1 MYNNFLDVFSKTDSN
16 TLPKYRGEY
25 DNYYI
30 YVEAG
35 KRPEDLGYS
44 PLYKMSLDEL
54 EVYREYIL
62 ENLEKGFIK
71 LSTTP

>member
-1 MYNNFLDVFSKTDSN
+1 M
-16 TLPKYRGEY
+16 LPKYRGGY
-25 DNYYI
+25 NDHYI

-44 PLYKMSLDEL
+44 PLYKILLDEL

-62 ENLEKGFIK
+62 KNLEKGFIE

>member
-1 MYNNFLDVFSKTDSN
+1 MYNNFLDVLSKTDSN
-16 TLPKYRGEY
+16 TLLKYRGGY
-25 DNYYI
+25 NDYYI

-35 KRPEDLGYS
+35 KRPEDLGYNS
-44 PLYKMSLDEL
+44 LYKISLDEL

>member
-1 MYNNFLDVFSKTDSN
+1 VYNDFLDVFSKTDSN
-16 TLPKYRGEY
+16 TLSKYRGGY

-44 PLYKMSLDEL
+44 PLYKISLNKL
-54 EVYREYIL
+54 KVYREYIL